1 MGLGNSK
8 YLHNVS
14 ENVVSELSSLIKDPI
29 VVLNYRYDSLL
40 AILKATDKDGNII
53 ITAIKPDGTGTYNNI
68 EIDSNFIKSLYSK
81 DSVVRY
87 LNKVIDDKNV
97 VYSNVGNSKVDIAKE
112 IMDYQ
117 QVSDYMKKRMY
128 NSRAPIAR
136 PKYFL
141 RE

>member
-1 MGLGNSK
+1 M
-8 YLHNVS
+8 
-14 ENVVSELSSLIKDPI
+14 SELSSLIKDPI

>member
-8 YLHNVS
+8 HLHNVS

-112 IMDYQ
+112 IMNYQ

-128 NSRAPIAR
+128 NSRATIAR

>member
-8 YLHNVS
+8 HLHNVS

-112 IMDYQ
+112 IMNYQ

-128 NSRAPIAR
+128 NSRATIAR

-141 RE
+141 RQ

>member
-112 IMDYQ
+112 IMNYQ

-128 NSRAPIAR
+128 NSRATIAR